1 MAVNQV
7 KLSSALVLKVKTGVD
22 SSGND
27 VFKNIALKKVK
38 TAAADQDVFDVAQ
51 GFKNVLKDSVTGI
64 MKQDVNELV
73 SA

>member
-7 KLSSALVLKVKTGVD
+7 KLSSVLVLKVKTGVD

-27 VFKNIALKKVK
+27 VFKNISLKKVK
-38 TAAADQDVFDVAQ
+38 TTAADQDVFDVAQ
-51 GFKNVLKDSVTGI
+51 GFKNVLKDTVAGI